1 MKLQEA
7 IETIE
12 KIIPA
17 NKYDTSMIIKFISDL
32 DRMVTDNILRKHE
45 NTKNAVFDGYDDNSD
60 GDCELLV
67 PAPYDDIYFHW
78 VRTKIDLLNQDYE
91 RYNSSAS
98 AFYTQY
104 HNYAQKFNREN
115 KPITTVIN
123 I

>member
-12 KIIPA
+12 KIVPN
-17 NKYDTSMIIKFISDL
+17 NKFDTAMIIKYISDL

-45 NTKNAVFDGYDDNSD
+45 STKNATFGGYDDNTAAD
-60 GDCELLV
+60 KELLI
-67 PAPYDDIYFHW
+67 PAPYDDAYIHW
-78 VRTKIDLLNQDYE
+78 VRSKIDLFNQDYE
-91 RYNSSAS
+91 RYNSSAA

-104 HNYAQKFNREN
+104 QNYAQHFNREN
-115 KPITTVIN
+115 KPIVTVIN